1 MCEYCGD
8 YDRKH
13 YATGKGME
21 FQRQLKEGVLGSKL
35 VDWFQHNLGI
45 TPVDAECLSQNTR
58 ELSANYRITF
68 DDESVVDYRI
78 TFESRVSLDIVSCE
92 EYNRVI

>member
-13 YATGKGME
+13 YETGKGME
-21 FQRQLKEGVLGSKL
+21 FKRQLKEGAMGSKL

-45 TPVDAECLSQNTR
+45 TPVDAEYLDRPSKHET
-58 ELSANYRITF
+58 NYRITF
-68 DDESVVDYRI
+68 DDESVADYKV
-78 TFESRVSLDIVSCE
+78 TFEPKGFLIIADIE